1 MARGLAPLLLLL
13 LSPLPGLLGGCNL
26 HPIYAAS
33 ERAAVLPALA
43 AIEVSPQSGSRDVYF
58 RNYLI
63 DELNPE
69 GRSVPTEYD
78 LTVTLRQQDDALAIQ
93 LDDSATRYNLIL
105 GASFVLTR
113 RSDGQVL
120 YSSATRRVVSYNVRG
135 DPFATLIAEQ
145 DAGRRAAR
153 EVARQIRTVLGLYF
167 AETAT

>member
-1 MARGLAPLLLLL
+1 MPRALWPLLLLL
-13 LSPLPGLLGGCNL
+13 ALLPGLGGCNL
-26 HPIYAAS
+26 RPIYAAS
-33 ERAAVLPALA
+33 DRAAVLPALA
-43 AIEVSPQSGSRDVYF
+43 AIEVSPQWGSQGVYF

-69 GRSVPTEYD
+69 GLTVPSEYD
-78 LTVTLRQQDDALAIQ
+78 LTVTLRQQNNELAIQ

-120 YSSATRRVVSYNVRG
+120 YSSATRRVVSYNVRS
-135 DPFATLIAEQ
+135 DPFATMIAEQ

-153 EVARQIRTVLGLYF
+153 EVARQIRTILGLYF
-167 AETAT
+167 AETAA